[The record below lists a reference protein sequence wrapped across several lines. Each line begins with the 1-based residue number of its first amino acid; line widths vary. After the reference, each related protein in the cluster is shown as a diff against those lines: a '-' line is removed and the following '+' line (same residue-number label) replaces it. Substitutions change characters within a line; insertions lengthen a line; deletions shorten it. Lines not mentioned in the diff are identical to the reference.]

1 MTTIAPEEEHMA
13 EEPDFKPLTAEEAAE
28 WRKRNPPVSVVRVV
42 KWQLIVGVVLA
53 LLVALVT
60 QRAAW
65 AWSAA
70 YGAAA
75 VVIPAAFFARGLRSR
90 LGAGQENL
98 AMVRFFGLEIAKLV
112 LTVVLLLLAPL
123 IVPGLN
129 WLALVL
135 GLVVVMK
142 TYWLA
147 LWVLTRSAKI
157 L

>member
-1 MTTIAPEEEHMA
+1 MTGHRQGQYFRCQAS
-13 EEPDFKPLTAEEAAE
+13 TAASLG
-28 WRKRNPPVSVVRVV
+28 KNVDVV
-42 KWQLIVGVVLA
+42 KVSRPGQTGTQAQLVVAVVLA
-53 LLVALVT
+53 VSVGLIT
-60 QRAAW
+60 QRAGW
-65 AWSAA
+65 LWSVA

-75 VVIPAAFFARGLRSR
+75 VVIPAALFARGLRVQ

-123 IVPGLN
+123 VVPGLN

-147 LWVLTRSAKI
+147 LWLLTRSE
-157 L
+157 

>member
-1 MTTIAPEEEHMA
+1 MNTSAPEDEHVA

-28 WRKRNPPVSVVRVV
+28 WRRRNPPVSVVRVV
-42 KWQLIVGVVLA
+42 KWQLLVGVVLA
-53 LLVALVT
+53 VAVGLIT
-60 QRAAW
+60 QRAGW
-65 AWSAA
+65 AWSVA
-70 YGAAA
+70 YGAVA
-75 VVIPAAFFARGLRSR
+75 VVIPAAFFARGLRLH

-112 LTVVLLLLAPL
+112 LTVVLLVLAPWV
-123 IVPGLN
+123 VPGLN

-147 LWVLTRSAKI
+147 LWLLTRSAKI

>member
-1 MTTIAPEEEHMA
+1 MTTSAPEDKHEA

-28 WRKRNPPVSVVRVV
+28 WRRRNPSVSMVRVV
-42 KWQLIVGVVLA
+42 KWQLVVGVVLA
-53 LLVALVT
+53 VLVGLIT
-60 QRAAW
+60 QRAGW
-65 AWSAA
+65 LWSVA

-75 VVIPAAFFARGLRSR
+75 VVIPAALFARGLRLQ

-123 IVPGLN
+123 VVPGLN

-147 LWVLTRSAKI
+147 LWLLTRSE
-157 L
+157 

>member
-1 MTTIAPEEEHMA
+1 MTTSAPGDKHEA

-28 WRKRNPPVSVVRVV
+28 WRKRNHPVSVGRVV
-42 KWQLIVGVVLA
+42 KWQLVVAVVLA
-53 LLVALVT
+53 VSVGLIT
-60 QRAAW
+60 QRAGW
-65 AWSAA
+65 LWSVA

-75 VVIPAAFFARGLRSR
+75 VVIPAALFAGGLRVQ

-123 IVPGLN
+123 VVPGLN

-147 LWVLTRSAKI
+147 LWLLTRSE
-157 L
+157 

>member
-1 MTTIAPEEEHMA
+1 MA

>member
-147 LWVLTRSAKI
+147 LWVLTRSAKV

>member
-1 MTTIAPEEEHMA
+1 MNTSAPEDEHVA

-28 WRKRNPPVSVVRVV
+28 WRRRNPPVSVVRVV
-42 KWQLIVGVVLA
+42 KWQLLVGVVLA
-53 LLVALVT
+53 VAVGLIT
-60 QRAAW
+60 QRAGW
-65 AWSAA
+65 AWSVA

-75 VVIPAAFFARGLRSR
+75 VVIPAAFFARGLRLH

-98 AMVRFFGLEIAKLV
+98 AMVRFLGLEIAKLV
-112 LTVVLLLLAPL
+112 LTVVLLVLAPWV
-123 IVPGLN
+123 VPGLN
-129 WLALVL
+129 GLALVL

-147 LWVLTRSAKI
+147 LWLLTRSAKI

>member
-60 QRAAW
+60 QRAVW

-112 LTVVLLLLAPL
+112 LTVVSLLLAPL

>member
-1 MTTIAPEEEHMA
+1 MTTSAPEDKHEA

-28 WRKRNPPVSVVRVV
+28 WRRRNPSVSVVRVV
-42 KWQLIVGVVLA
+42 KWQLVVGVVLA
-53 LLVALVT
+53 VLVGLIT
-60 QRAAW
+60 QRAGW
-65 AWSAA
+65 LWSVA

-75 VVIPAAFFARGLRSR
+75 VVIPAALFARGLRLQ

-123 IVPGLN
+123 VVPGLN

-147 LWVLTRSAKI
+147 LWLLTRSE
-157 L
+157 

>member
-1 MTTIAPEEEHMA
+1 MNTSAPEDEHVA

-28 WRKRNPPVSVVRVV
+28 WRRRNPPVSVVRVV
-42 KWQLIVGVVLA
+42 KWQLLVGVVLA
-53 LLVALVT
+53 VAVGLIT
-60 QRAAW
+60 QRAGW
-65 AWSAA
+65 AWSVA

-75 VVIPAAFFARGLRSR
+75 VVIPAAFFARGLRLH

-112 LTVVLLLLAPL
+112 LTIVLLVLAPWV
-123 IVPGLN
+123 VPGLN

-147 LWVLTRSAKI
+147 LWLLTRSAKI

>member
-60 QRAAW
+60 QRAVW

-147 LWVLTRSAKI
+147 LWVLTRSAKV

>member
-1 MTTIAPEEEHMA
+1 MTTNAPEEEHVA
-13 EEPDFKPLTAEEAAE
+13 EESDFKPLTAQEAAE
-28 WRKRNPPVSVVRVV
+28 WRQRHPPVSVVRVV
-42 KWQLIVGVVLA
+42 KWQLVVGVVLTV
-53 LLVALVT
+53 LVGLVT
-60 QRAAW
+60 QRAGW
-65 AWSAA
+65 MWSVA

-75 VVIPAAFFARGLRSR
+75 VVIPAAFFARGLRLH
-90 LGAGQENL
+90 LGAGQENV

-123 IVPGLN
+123 VVPGLN

-147 LWVLTRSAKI
+147 LWLLTRSAKI

>member
-1 MTTIAPEEEHMA
+1 MNTSAPEDEHVA

-28 WRKRNPPVSVVRVV
+28 WRRRNPPVSVVRVV
-42 KWQLIVGVVLA
+42 KWQLLVGVVLA
-53 LLVALVT
+53 VAVGLIT
-60 QRAAW
+60 QRAGW
-65 AWSAA
+65 AWSVA

-75 VVIPAAFFARGLRSR
+75 VVIPAAFFARGLRLH

-112 LTVVLLLLAPL
+112 LTVALLVLAPWV
-123 IVPGLN
+123 VPGLN

-147 LWVLTRSAKI
+147 LWLLTRSAKI

>member
-112 LTVVLLLLAPL
+112 LTVVSLLLAPL

>member
-1 MTTIAPEEEHMA
+1 MTTSAPEDKHEA

-28 WRKRNPPVSVVRVV
+28 WRRRNPSVSVVRVV
-42 KWQLIVGVVLA
+42 KWQLVVGVVLA
-53 LLVALVT
+53 VLVGLIT
-60 QRAAW
+60 QRAGW
-65 AWSAA
+65 LWSVA

-75 VVIPAAFFARGLRSR
+75 VVIPAALFAGGLRVQ

-123 IVPGLN
+123 VVPGLN

-147 LWVLTRSAKI
+147 LWLLTRSE
-157 L
+157 

>member
-112 LTVVLLLLAPL
+112 LTIVLLVLAL
-123 IVPGLN
+123 WVVPGLN

-147 LWVLTRSAKI
+147 LWLLTRSAKI
-157 L
+157 S

>member
-1 MTTIAPEEEHMA
+1 M
-13 EEPDFKPLTAEEAAE
+13 
-28 WRKRNPPVSVVRVV
+28 RVV
-42 KWQLIVGVVLA
+42 KWQFVVGAVLT
-53 LLVALVT
+53 LVVALVT
-60 QRAAW
+60 QRTGW
-65 AWSAA
+65 TWSVAS
-70 YGAAA
+70 GALA
-75 VVIPAAFFARGLRSR
+75 VVMPAAFFARGLRVR

-123 IVPGLN
+123 VVPGLN

-147 LWVLTRSAKI
+147 LWLLTRSE
-157 L
+157 

>member
-1 MTTIAPEEEHMA
+1 MTTSAPGDEHAA

-28 WRKRNPPVSVVRVV
+28 WRRRNPPVSVVRVV
-42 KWQLIVGVVLA
+42 KWQLLVGVVLA
-53 LLVALVT
+53 VAVGLIT
-60 QRAAW
+60 QRAGW
-65 AWSAA
+65 AWSVA

-75 VVIPAAFFARGLRSR
+75 VVIPAAFFARGLRLH

-123 IVPGLN
+123 VVPGLN

-147 LWVLTRSAKI
+147 LWLLTRSAKI

>member
-112 LTVVLLLLAPL
+112 LTVVSLLLAPL

-147 LWVLTRSAKI
+147 LWVLTRSAKV

>member
-1 MTTIAPEEEHMA
+1 MNTSAPEDEYVA

-28 WRKRNPPVSVVRVV
+28 WRRRNPPVSVVRVV
-42 KWQLIVGVVLA
+42 KWQLLVGVVLA
-53 LLVALVT
+53 VAVGLIT
-60 QRAAW
+60 QRAGW
-65 AWSAA
+65 AWSVA

-75 VVIPAAFFARGLRSR
+75 VVIPAAFFARGLRLH

-112 LTVVLLLLAPL
+112 LTVVLLVLAPWV
-123 IVPGLN
+123 VPGLN

-147 LWVLTRSAKI
+147 LWLLTRSAKI

>member
-1 MTTIAPEEEHMA
+1 MNTSAPEDEHVA

-28 WRKRNPPVSVVRVV
+28 WRRRNPPVSVVRVV
-42 KWQLIVGVVLA
+42 KWQLLVGVVLA
-53 LLVALVT
+53 VAVGLIT
-60 QRAAW
+60 QRAGW
-65 AWSAA
+65 AWSVA

-75 VVIPAAFFARGLRSR
+75 VVIPAAFFARGLRLH

-112 LTVVLLLLAPL
+112 LTVVLLVLAPWV
-123 IVPGLN
+123 VPGLS

-147 LWVLTRSAKI
+147 LWLLTRSAKI

>member
-60 QRAAW
+60 QRAVW

-75 VVIPAAFFARGLRSR
+75 VVMGFKSPSGRACRAALSWRTGRVARCTTMS
-90 LGAGQENL
+90 
-98 AMVRFFGLEIAKLV
+98 
-112 LTVVLLLLAPL
+112 TV
-123 IVPGLN
+123 
-129 WLALVL
+129 
-135 GLVVVMK
+135 
-142 TYWLA
+142 
-147 LWVLTRSAKI
+147 SAITAISSACRASVCHKI
-157 L
+157 CRASACRTSSVSAT

>member
-60 QRAAW
+60 QRAVW

>member
-1 MTTIAPEEEHMA
+1 MKTIAPETETEA

-28 WRKRNPPVSVVRVV
+28 WRRRNPSVSVVRVV
-42 KWQLIVGVVLA
+42 KWQLVVGVVLA
-53 LLVALVT
+53 VLVGLIT
-60 QRAAW
+60 QRAGW
-65 AWSAA
+65 LWSVA

-75 VVIPAAFFARGLRSR
+75 VVIPAALFARGLRLQ

-123 IVPGLN
+123 VVPGLN

-147 LWVLTRSAKI
+147 LWLLTRSANSM
-157 L
+157 

>member
-28 WRKRNPPVSVVRVV
+28 WRKRNPPVSVARVV

-112 LTVVLLLLAPL
+112 LTVVSLLLAPL

>member
-1 MTTIAPEEEHMA
+1 MTTSAPEEEHMA

-28 WRKRNPPVSVVRVV
+28 WRRRNPPVSVGRVV
-42 KWQLIVGVVLA
+42 KWQLVVGVVLTV
-53 LLVALVT
+53 LVGLIT
-60 QRAAW
+60 QRADW
-65 AWSAA
+65 MWSVA

-75 VVIPAAFFARGLRSR
+75 VVIPAAFFARGLRLQ

-112 LTVVLLLLAPL
+112 LTVVLLVLAL
-123 IVPGLN
+123 WVVPGLN

-147 LWVLTRSAKI
+147 LWLLTRSANS

>member
-1 MTTIAPEEEHMA
+1 MTTSAPGDKHEA
-13 EEPDFKPLTAEEAAE
+13 EEPDFKPLTAQEAAE
-28 WRKRNPPVSVVRVV
+28 WRRRHPPVSVVRVV
-42 KWQLIVGVVLA
+42 KWQLLVGAILSVLVG
-53 LLVALVT
+53 LLS
-60 QRAAW
+60 QRAGW
-65 AWSAA
+65 AWSVA

-75 VVIPAAFFARGLRSR
+75 VVIPAAFFARGLKLS

-123 IVPGLN
+123 VVPGLN

-147 LWVLTRSAKI
+147 LWLLTRSANS

>member
-60 QRAAW
+60 QRAVW

-112 LTVVLLLLAPL
+112 LTVVSLLLAPL

-147 LWVLTRSAKI
+147 LWVLTRSAKV

>member
-1 MTTIAPEEEHMA
+1 MTTSAPEDKHEA

-28 WRKRNPPVSVVRVV
+28 WRRRNPSVSVVRVV
-42 KWQLIVGVVLA
+42 KWQLVVGVVLA
-53 LLVALVT
+53 VLVGLIT
-60 QRAAW
+60 QRAGL
-65 AWSAA
+65 WSVA

-75 VVIPAAFFARGLRSR
+75 VVIPAALFARGLRLQ

-123 IVPGLN
+123 VVPGLN

-147 LWVLTRSAKI
+147 LWLLTRSE
-157 L
+157 

>member
-1 MTTIAPEEEHMA
+1 M
-13 EEPDFKPLTAEEAAE
+13 L
-28 WRKRNPPVSVVRVV
+28 VG
-42 KWQLIVGVVLA
+42 LI
-53 LLVALVT
+53 T
-60 QRAAW
+60 QRAGW
-65 AWSAA
+65 LWSVA

-75 VVIPAAFFARGLRSR
+75 VVIPAALFARGLRLQ

-123 IVPGLN
+123 VVPGLN

-147 LWVLTRSAKI
+147 LWLLTRSE
-157 L
+157 

>member
-1 MTTIAPEEEHMA
+1 MKTIAPETETEA

-28 WRKRNPPVSVVRVV
+28 WRRRNPPVSVVRVV
-42 KWQLIVGVVLA
+42 KWQLLVGVVLA
-53 LLVALVT
+53 VAVGLIT
-60 QRAAW
+60 QRAGW
-65 AWSAA
+65 AWSVA

-75 VVIPAAFFARGLRSR
+75 VVIPAAFFARGLRLH

-112 LTVVLLLLAPL
+112 LTVVLLVLAPWV
-123 IVPGLN
+123 VPGLN

-147 LWVLTRSAKI
+147 LWLLTRSAKI